1 MSRPDPSPHAP
12 RRRTLPRLSVSARV
26 WCLAAVLGAMGLG
39 LFVFRVGRLSTLDT
53 AVVVPF
59 FVLAGLFAA
68 TEVFVVHLQFR
79 RDAHSFSLSEIP
91 LLIGLAF
98 TGPVGFVVARVLGAV
113 AALVLHR
120 RQSGVKLAFNVGH
133 FFLEACLAVTVY
145 RAVLGDHDPAEPW
158 GWVAAFSAT
167 VLTDL
172 VSALTITSA
181 ISLYDR
187 RVDRR
192 MVVQVLLGG
201 VIAAVTNTSLAL
213 LAVIVLGVNVAAV
226 WLLVVVAVILFLAYR
241 AYSSL
246 IQSYSRTELLYG
258 FTRAVGRS
266 VQAESVMHAML
277 TQARDLLRAEIAEI
291 TLFGAGDQPPLRITL
306 EGDDL
311 QQATALRALDGP
323 DGAGSWWQ
331 AVVAG
336 DATLVPRAARN
347 DRRLPFGEHDLK
359 DAMAVPLRGDSGV
372 EGMMIVANRLGE
384 VSTFDSDDLR
394 LFETLANHASVA
406 LENGRLVDR
415 LRHEASE
422 KEHQALHDS
431 LTGLPNRRLFH
442 GRVSEALGQAG
453 PGGPAVAVMLMD
465 LDRFKEIN
473 DTLGHEV
480 GDLVLRDVGARLKRK
495 LRGRGTIA
503 RLGGD
508 EFAILLPDVITA
520 DEAMEEAHEL
530 LRALDAPFKTQELSI
545 DVDASIGLALSPMH
559 GHEAASLL
567 QHADVAMYT
576 AKQRHGGVEVYEPE
590 SDQHSRRRLALAGE
604 LRVAVEEGHL
614 ELHYQPVVR
623 MSDGSVAGAE
633 ALVRWHHSTHG
644 WVTPDEFIPLAEHT
658 SLIRPLTLFV
668 LEAAIA
674 QAAAWR
680 KSGRTLSVSVNL
692 SARSLLDL
700 SLPHDIAR
708 LLLESGVPA
717 DGLTLEITESSIMSD
732 PGRTEAV
739 LDRLHVLGVGLSIDD
754 FGTGYSSLSYLKR
767 LPVDQVK
774 IDKSFVIN
782 MAGDENDA
790 AIVRSTIDLGHN
802 LGLRV
807 VAEGVEEQ
815 DAWDKLLALGCD
827 LAQGYILSRPLP
839 AAAFSE
845 WLAETEGSGL
855 RVLPARNVP
864 TPAGAL
870 S

>member
-1 MSRPDPSPHAP
+1 MSRTDPPPHAP
-12 RRRTLPRLSVSARV
+12 KRISPLLTVSARV
-26 WCLAAVLGAMGLG
+26 WCLSAVLGGMGLG
-39 LFVFRVGRLSTLDT
+39 LFLMRVEGLSTLDT
-53 AVVVPF
+53 SVVVPW
-59 FVLAGLFAA
+59 FVLAALFAA

-98 TGPVGFVVARVLGAV
+98 TSPVGFVVARVLGAV
-113 AALVLHR
+113 SALVLHR

-133 FFLEACLAVTVY
+133 FFLEACLALVVY
-145 RAVLGDHDPAEPW
+145 RAVLGNHDPAEPW
-158 GWVAAFSAT
+158 AWLAAFCDT

-187 RVDRR
+187 RIDGR
-192 MVVQVLLGG
+192 MVAQVLVGG

-213 LAVIVLGVNVAAV
+213 LAIIVLGVNVAAV

-246 IQSYSRTELLYG
+246 IQTYSRTELLYG

-266 VQAESVMHAML
+266 VQAESVMQAML
-277 TQARDLLRAEIAEI
+277 TQARDLLRAEMAEI

-306 EGDDL
+306 EGDEL
-311 QQATALRALDGP
+311 QQATALRTLDAPVGVEP
-323 DGAGSWWQ
+323 WWQ
-331 AVVAG
+331 PVVSGEA
-336 DATLVPRAARN
+336 ALVARTGRNERA
-347 DRRLPFGEHDLK
+347 RLPFGDLDLK

-384 VSTFDSDDLR
+384 VSTFDGDDLR
-394 LFETLANHASVA
+394 LFETLANHANVA

-442 GRVSEALGQAG
+442 RRVKDALGQAG
-453 PGGPAVAVMLMD
+453 REGPGVAVMLMD

-508 EFAILLPDVITA
+508 EFAILLPDVIAT
-520 DEAMEEAHEL
+520 DEALEEAHEL
-530 LRALDAPFKTQELSI
+530 LRALDAPFNTQELSI

-559 GHEAASLL
+559 GDEAASLL

-604 LRVAVEEGHL
+604 LRVAVDEGQL

-623 MSDGSVAGAE
+623 MSDGCVAGAE
-633 ALVRWHHSTHG
+633 ALVRWRHSTHG
-644 WVTPDEFIPLAEHT
+644 WVAPDEFIPLAEHT

-668 LEAAIA
+668 LEAALR

-680 KSGRTLSVSVNL
+680 RSGRTLSVSVNL

-708 LLLESGVPA
+708 LLLEFGVPA
-717 DGLTLEITESSIMSD
+717 EGLTLEITESSIMSD

-739 LDRLHVLGVGLSIDD
+739 LERLHVLGVGLSIDD

-782 MAGDENDA
+782 MARDENDA

-815 DAWDKLLALGCD
+815 EAWDKLRGLGCD
-827 LAQGYILSRPLP
+827 LAQGYLLSRALP
-839 AAAFSE
+839 APAFDE
-845 WLAETEGSGL
+845 WLTENEEGGPRAVPL
-855 RVLPARNVP
+855 RHVP